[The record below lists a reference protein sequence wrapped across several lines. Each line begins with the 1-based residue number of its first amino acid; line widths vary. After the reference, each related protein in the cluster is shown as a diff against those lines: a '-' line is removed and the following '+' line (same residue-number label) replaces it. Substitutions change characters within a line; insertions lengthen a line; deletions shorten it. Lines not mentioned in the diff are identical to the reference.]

1 MDDENKLLEN
11 ILQFIRLLR
20 KSGIKIGNQSSIDAL
35 NSIKILNIGNRNE
48 FYWALHSNLINKN
61 EDTEIFDQCFY
72 LFWQNP
78 KILEQMFNLLLPQ
91 IGTQKAPKADKKQLK
106 RISDN
111 IQKQNKD
118 IEKEK
123 KDEILFDAQMSWSN
137 KSALNLKD
145 FEMMTLE
152 EIQQAEKEIKKYMT
166 IAKTQ
171 ISRRWRRNDHSSKIS
186 SKYTIKKSV
195 KNYGI
200 IKLAFKEQIKK
211 VRPLVILIDI
221 SGSMES
227 YSRIMLFLSHILIQ
241 HHKNV
246 EVFTF
251 GTKLTRIT
259 QFLKNKDVDFMKI
272 NNGANTFNTIG
283 ESIHGE
289 TTLTLSNGITVNANM
304 VLVGNTSGAN
314 CVVTSNNSGT
324 TSIRVKDVSLT
335 KFTTGEHIN
344 VKINNVK
351 QADFGIISGQS
362 TATGK
367 IAYYDRVNESGNTII
382 HVDNVSGTFTNGHQ
396 IKGQTNRALA
406 ESRNPQVF
414 AITASAPE

>member
-20 KSGIKIGNQSSIDAL
+20 KSGINIGNQSSIDTL

-48 FYWALHSNLINKN
+48 FYWVLHSNLINRN

-78 KILEQMFNLLLPQ
+78 KILQQMFNLLLPQ

-111 IQKQNKD
+111 IKKQNKD

-137 KSALNLKD
+137 KSALNSKD
-145 FEMMTLE
+145 FEMMSLE
-152 EIQQAEKEIKKYMT
+152 EIKQAEKEIKKYLT
-166 IAKTQ
+166 IVKTQ
-171 ISRRWRRNDHSSKIS
+171 ISRRWKRNDHSSKINP
-186 SKYTIKKSV
+186 KYTIKKSV
-195 KNYGI
+195 KNYGVI
-200 IKLAFKEQIKK
+200 NLAFKEQVKK

-227 YSRIMLFLSHILIQ
+227 YSRIMLFLSHLLIQ
-241 HHKNV
+241 QHKDV

-259 QFLKNKDVDFMKI
+259 QFLKNKDVDFSLDKVGKVVNDWAAGTKI
-272 NNGANTFNTIG
+272 TSSIKEFNFNWSRRIFTQNQRLLLISDG
-283 ESIHGE
+283 LEREDSQNLDFE
-289 TTLTLSNGITVNANM
+289 FNRLS
-304 VLVGNTSGAN
+304 L
-314 CVVTSNNSGT
+314 
-324 TSIRVKDVSLT
+324 
-335 KFTTGEHIN
+335 
-344 VKINNVK
+344 
-351 QADFGIISGQS
+351 
-362 TATGK
+362 
-367 IAYYDRVNESGNTII
+367 
-382 HVDNVSGTFTNGHQ
+382 FTNDIIWLNPLLRYKKFEPKVKS
-396 IKGQTNRALA
+396 IKTILKYVDKFIPIHNINSIQKLLVN
-406 ESRNPQVF
+406 
-414 AITASAPE
+414 II

>member
-1 MDDENKLLEN
+1 MDNENKLLEN

-35 NSIKILNIGNRNE
+35 DSIKILNIGNRNE
-48 FYWALHSNLINKN
+48 FYWALHSNLINRK
-61 EDTEIFDQCFY
+61 EDTEVFDQCFY

-78 KILEQMFNLLLPQ
+78 KILQQMFNLLLPQ

-123 KDEILFDAQMSWSN
+123 KDEIIFDAQISWSN

-145 FEMMTLE
+145 FEMMSLE
-152 EIQQAEKEIKKYMT
+152 EIQQAEKEIKKYLI
-166 IAKTQ
+166 IAKSQT
-171 ISRRWRRNDHSSKIS
+171 SRRWKRNDHSAKIS

-195 KNYGI
+195 KNYGVI
-200 IKLAFKEQIKK
+200 NLAFKEQVKK

-227 YSRIMLFLSHILIQ
+227 YSRIMLFLSHLLIQ
-241 HHKNV
+241 QHKDV

-259 QFLKNKDVDFMKI
+259 QFLKNKDVDFSLDKVGKI
-272 NNGANTFNTIG
+272 VNDWAAGTKITSSIKDFNFNWSRRI
-283 ESIHGE
+283 
-289 TTLTLSNGITVNANM
+289 LTQNQRLLLISDGLERDDNKNLDFEFNRLSLLSNNIIWLNPLLRYKSFEPKVKSIKTILKYVDKFVPIHNI
-304 VLVGNTSGAN
+304 
-314 CVVTSNNSGT
+314 NS
-324 TSIRVKDVSLT
+324 IKELI
-335 KFTTGEHIN
+335 K
-344 VKINNVK
+344 KIV
-351 QADFGIISGQS
+351 
-362 TATGK
+362 
-367 IAYYDRVNESGNTII
+367 
-382 HVDNVSGTFTNGHQ
+382 
-396 IKGQTNRALA
+396 
-406 ESRNPQVF
+406 
-414 AITASAPE
+414 